1 MYKNRA
7 QKRPILQ
14 LSKKIKRI
22 VEERIVERHTCFGR
36 DPWLTERADFSHI
49 LTVNEKEREE
59 ERERD
64 RERERKKQRQRDRE
78 TERQRDRERENDTS
92 YIPTVKERTSDLKK

>member
-1 MYKNRA
+1 
-7 QKRPILQ
+7 

-64 RERERKKQRQRDRE
+64 REREKEAK
-78 TERQRDRERENDTS
+78 TERQRGREIERERT
-92 YIPTVKERTSDLKK
+92 IPVTFRQ